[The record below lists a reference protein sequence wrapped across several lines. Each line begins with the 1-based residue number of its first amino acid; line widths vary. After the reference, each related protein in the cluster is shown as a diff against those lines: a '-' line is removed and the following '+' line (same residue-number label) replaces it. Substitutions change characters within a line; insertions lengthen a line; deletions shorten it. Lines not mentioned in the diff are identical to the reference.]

1 MMITRGNLN
10 EVLFE
15 NHDARLLIEDVVCH
29 TAANIYYYSG
39 VEITLRHALDIW
51 NRAMKAEEN
60 DKAYSVSF
68 FDLARKPVSE
78 LLCS

>member
-1 MMITRGNLN
+1 MMITRNNLN

-29 TAANIYYYSG
+29 TQACLYYYNG
-39 VEITLRHALDIW
+39 VEITLQNALNIW
-51 NRAMKAEEN
+51 NRAMRAEE
-60 DKAYSVSF
+60 DDRAYSVSF
-68 FDLARKPVSE
+68 LDLARNTVPE